1 MVPIQFSCYMD
12 LDLIR
17 QLREETN
24 VSIGEIKSALEGA
37 GDSKQKALE
46 ILKKRGEILA
56 AKKSERVA
64 KSGLIDA
71 YIHANGKVGAL
82 VELRC
87 ETDFVARNPEFKNL
101 AHDLG
106 MQIVAMHPLF
116 VRSDEVPEEVIH
128 GEREIFR
135 SQVADSGK
143 PANIVNQIVE
153 GKLKKYMEEICLLSQ
168 PFIKNQDE
176 TVQDQVNKL
185 IAKLG
190 ENITVGRFSRFEV

>member
-1 MVPIQFSCYMD
+1 LKFS
-12 LDLIR
+12 
-17 QLREETN
+17 
-24 VSIGEIKSALEGA
+24 KSAGRF
-37 GDSKQKALE
+37 GG
-46 ILKKRGEILA
+46 KKVRE
-56 AKKSERVA
+56 SR

-101 AHDLG
+101 THDLG
-106 MQIVAMHPLF
+106 MQIAAMHPLF
-116 VRSDEVPEEVIH
+116 VKSEEVPDEIIH
-128 GEREIFR
+128 GEREIFT

-153 GKLKKYMEEICLLSQ
+153 GKLKKYLGEICLLSQ

-176 TVQDQVNKL
+176 TVQDQINKL

-190 ENITVGRFSRFEV
+190 ENITVGKFSRFEI

>member
-1 MVPIQFSCYMD
+1 MD
-12 LDLIR
+12 LNLIR

-24 VSIGEIKSALEGA
+24 VSIGEIKSALEEA
-37 GDSKQKALE
+37 GGSREKALE

-56 AKKSERVA
+56 AKKSERAA

-71 YIHANGKVGAL
+71 YTHALGKVGAL

-116 VRSDEVPEEVIH
+116 VKSDEVPDEIIH
-128 GEREIFR
+128 GEREIFT
-135 SQVADSGK
+135 SQAADSGK
-143 PANIVNQIVE
+143 PAHIVNQIVE
-153 GKLKKYMEEICLLSQ
+153 GKLKKYLGEICLLSQ

-176 TVQDQVNKL
+176 TVQDQINTL
-185 IAKLG
+185 ISKLG
-190 ENITVGRFSRFEV
+190 ENITVGRFARFEI